1 MARGEGRGLTDGKK
15 LSGVMEVFY
24 VLILVVIIRI
34 YAFAKSHWT
43 VYLKSLNFIGCDY
56 AQ

>member
-24 VLILVVIIRI
+24 VLILVVIICI
-34 YAFAKSHWT
+34 YAFAKSH
-43 VYLKSLNFIGCDY
+43 
-56 AQ
+56 